1 MHFAEI
7 EQWYS
12 ASNKL
17 QDKIQDIIKR
27 YADNIINADDLPA
40 FKKKIIEAIEKL
52 NGKTLGVRAG
62 NQRTT
67 DCITNKL

>member
-52 NGKTLGVRAG
+52 NGQG
-62 NQRTT
+62 
-67 DCITNKL
+67 